1 MMYCL
6 FLILAIFHGATGR
19 TTYIEPA
26 ARNLVS
32 SHRHGHQQRRQLSW
46 WGSLSQALH
55 PPKKHKGSSTSSS
68 TSNSGSTSTSG
79 SSSTSTSSG
88 SKTNQKVDCTSS
100 SLDEMDESCG
110 DRYWNYVNGER
121 SYYDEDSEGS
131 ASYSFQDDSLSD
143 DEDSEGSASY
153 ESASY
158 ASYESN
164 NLSANGDQDG
174 TLVNASS
181 SATAVPLVL
190 IVLAVAVAGAAL
202 VAARSRQQGAGM
214 IRERTKNMGF
224 IEVSRVRRAKEAND
238 KGSPFLSEE
247 EQSAAEVDPV
257 EVESATDVGYGA
269 ARGGAATEVG
279 SNAADVV

>member
-1 MMYCL
+1 MEKE
-6 FLILAIFHGATGR
+6 AT
-19 TTYIEPA
+19 
-26 ARNLVS
+26 VS
-32 SHRHGHQQRRQLSW
+32 ASVSCATAFRRQHLIA
-46 WGSLSQALH
+46 SLS
-55 PPKKHKGSSTSSS
+55 
-68 TSNSGSTSTSG
+68 
-79 SSSTSTSSG
+79 
-88 SKTNQKVDCTSS
+88 D
-100 SLDEMDESCG
+100 
-110 DRYWNYVNGER
+110 
-121 SYYDEDSEGS
+121 DEDSEGS

-214 IRERTKNMGF
+214 IRERTKNM
-224 IEVSRVRRAKEAND
+224 
-238 KGSPFLSEE
+238 
-247 EQSAAEVDPV
+247 
-257 EVESATDVGYGA
+257 
-269 ARGGAATEVG
+269 
-279 SNAADVV
+279 